1 MKPML
6 IVVAFALH
14 VGLVR
19 TAYLEHVTVRAAFA
33 WTVVYAILQLRHMR
47 QQQHRRQHR
56 RQRQRQYRRMRQLL
70 SLHQC
75 QLRHQ
80 RWRRRLRRPRH
91 PRLHQQLCRQL
102 PRRMCR
108 HQYPRL
114 PLQRDRR
121 PRISSAALQLKAV
134 PSSLIQLIKRE
145 TSTRTPCSTR
155 PFSSRQIRGGN
166 WSSMITQDQSGS
178 CEC

>member
-80 RWRRRLRRPRH
+80 RWRRQRRQRLRRQQHRR
-91 PRLHQQLCRQL
+91 PRLPMH
-102 PRRMCR
+102 
-108 HQYPRL
+108 PRL
-114 PLQRDRR
+114 PLQRDRQ
-121 PRISSAALQLKAV
+121 PRISLAASQLKAV

-145 TSTRTPCSTR
+145 TSTQTPYSTR
-155 PFSSRQIRGGN
+155 HGSSRQIRGGN
-166 WSSMITQDQSGS
+166 WSLILQAQSGS